1 MKNYYGFLV
10 NFTTNKYSKTNETK
24 SHILKKLRAPID
36 DINGFRIVLVNKN
49 IISNYVALCLEKEH
63 YK

>member
-49 IISNYVALCLEKEH
+49 IISNYVA
-63 YK
+63 